1 MNLRAGKNKLVK
13 AREKTTRKIRIKH
26 LVVIVLTGLGFL
38 LICSIIVLASV
49 PPVSKDALTHH
60 LAIPKLYI
68 KHQGI
73 YEIPF
78 MEFSYYPMN
87 LDLLYLIPLYFG
99 NDIAPKFIHFSFALL
114 TAWLIFYYLRSRINL
129 IYALLGAIF
138 FLSIPIIVKLS
149 ITVYVDLGLIFF
161 TTSALILLLRWI
173 ESGFQIRLLI
183 ISAIFCGLALGTK
196 YTGLVTLF
204 LLTLFVPFFY
214 SRYKH
219 AMQRRSFKAAGYG
232 ALFLIIA
239 LLVFSPWM
247 IRNYHWRHNPI
258 YPFYDKWF
266 NPPDGV
272 SRIAVLQIDNDRSSV
287 GLFTYRNIVYQ
298 ETWWQIT
305 LLPIRVFFQGKDGS
319 PQYFDGK
326 LNPFLLFL
334 PIFAFFRIRE
344 DPQGLRREKLI
355 LLVFAILF
363 FALAFFSRDLRIR
376 YISPIIPPL
385 VILSVFSIRK
395 LIEILRKFESK
406 SARNTGFAALSL
418 ILAFAFSW
426 NAYYLLD
433 QYRYVD
439 PFNYLDGTLSRDDYI
454 NKYCLEYPV
463 LRYIN
468 ENLPMDSKIMFIFI
482 GNRGYYCDR
491 EYIFDMLRNRSTLRQ
506 LIKTSDNP
514 EKILEGL
521 KEIGVTHLLIH
532 YDIFNRWV
540 EENFNSGDKQLLK
553 KFFKRYIK
561 LMFFKNG
568 YGVSLLDDIKS

>member
-1 MNLRAGKNKLVK
+1 MAQDSRKPFYLEISLGVLLV
-13 AREKTTRKIRIKH
+13 I
-26 LVVIVLTGLGFL
+26 L
-38 LICSIIVLASV
+38 LASILILASV
-49 PPVSKDALTHH
+49 PPISKDALTHH

-114 TAWLIFYYLRSRINL
+114 AAWLIFDYLRRRINL
-129 IYALLGAIF
+129 TYALLGVIF

-161 TTSALILLLRWI
+161 STAALLLLLRWI
-173 ESGFQIRLLI
+173 ESGFQIRFLI

-204 LLTLFVPFFY
+204 LLTLFAPFLY
-214 SRYKH
+214 SRYKQATQH
-219 AMQRRSFKAAGYG
+219 GFLKAAGYG
-232 ALFLIIA
+232 VLFLCIA
-239 LLVFSPWM
+239 LIVFSPWM

-258 YPFYDKWF
+258 YPFYDSWF
-266 NPPDGV
+266 NNDKPSV
-272 SRIAVLQIDNDRSSV
+272 S
-287 GLFTYRNIVYQ
+287 LFNYRNIVYQ
-298 ETWWQIT
+298 ETWWQIA
-305 LLPIRVFFQGKDGS
+305 LLPIRIFFQGKDGS

-344 DPQGLRREKLI
+344 DPQGLRKEKKIFLA
-355 LLVFAILF
+355 FAVLF
-363 FALAFFSRDLRIR
+363 FAFAFFSRELRIR

-385 VILSVFSIRK
+385 VILSVFGIRRLVEVTSRFGSRSIRNIGLAILL
-395 LIEILRKFESK
+395 LIFS
-406 SARNTGFAALSL
+406 
-418 ILAFAFSW
+418 FAFYL
-426 NAYYLLD
+426 NAYYLLG

-439 PFNYLDGTLSRDDYI
+439 PFHYLNGTLSRDDYI
-454 NKYCLEYPV
+454 DKYRLEYPV
-463 LRYIN
+463 MRYIN
-468 ENLPMDSKIMFIFI
+468 ENLPLDSKILFIFI

-491 EYIFDMLRNRSTLRQ
+491 EYIFDMINNRSTLHQ

-514 EKILEGL
+514 EKILNEF
-521 KEIGVTHLLIH
+521 KDTGVTHLLIQ

-540 EENFNSGDKQLLK
+540 EENFNSGDKQLLQ
-553 KFFKRYIK
+553 KFFKGYVE
-561 LMFFKNG
+561 LLFFKNG
-568 YGVSLLDDIKS
+568 YGVSYLEDLKS